1 MKVYLSFWCLPQF
14 LLLLLLLN
22 TPAAAAAAA
31 TAVAAVC
38 PFKLIN
44 LSFLSLR
51 SVALTFIFHTTLSFL
66 FSFYSAINFNP
77 WNDIPHL
84 DSFLPVSVCR
94 LRFSLFLHTN
104 Q

>member
-1 MKVYLSFWCLPQF
+1 MNEYLSFWRLPQF

-31 TAVAAVC
+31 TAVAAAC

-51 SVALTFIFHTTLSFL
+51 SAALTFIFHTRLSFL
-66 FSFYSAINFNP
+66 FSF
-77 WNDIPHL
+77 
-84 DSFLPVSVCR
+84 FLCNYFQSMA
-94 LRFSLFLHTN
+94 
-104 Q
+104 